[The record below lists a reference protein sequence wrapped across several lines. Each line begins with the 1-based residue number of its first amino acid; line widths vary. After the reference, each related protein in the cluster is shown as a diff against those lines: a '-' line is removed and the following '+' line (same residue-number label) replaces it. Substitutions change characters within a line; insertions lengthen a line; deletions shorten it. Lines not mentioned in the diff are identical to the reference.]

1 MFGVPYL
8 LYMQHGAGLLLRSED
23 LRSPAR
29 TAAVGIWIA
38 IVIFSVIFFARDIL
52 ELFIPINT
60 MG

>member
-1 MFGVPYL
+1 
-8 LYMQHGAGLLLRSED
+8 MQHGAGLLLRSED

-38 IVIFSVIFFARDIL
+38 IAIFSVIFFARDIL